1 MDTKAKES
9 PITQRTLELCQAIV
23 EQDDFQTLKQK
34 LDAFMSNE
42 LLKFEYQ
49 QVNGLGEL
57 LRMRQSQGLELPM
70 DEVAKFEVLREKLM
84 NDPVAQGFLDAQ
96 EQLQQLHEVVSR
108 FLNKTFELGKRPEY
122 EDVHDGSCS
131 DCGCH

>member
-1 MDTKAKES
+1 MDTQAKES

-23 EQDDFQTLKQK
+23 EQDDFQSLKQK

-57 LRMRQSQGLELPM
+57 IRARQSQGLELPM
-70 DEVAKFEVLREKLM
+70 DDVAKFEVLREKFL

-96 EQLQQLHEVVSR
+96 DQLQQLHEVVSR

-122 EDVHDGSCS
+122 EDVHDGSCR
-131 DCGCH
+131 DCNCR

>member
-9 PITQRTLELCQAIV
+9 PITQRTLDLCQAIV
-23 EQDDFQTLKQK
+23 EQTDFQTLKQQ

-42 LLKFEYQ
+42 LLKYEYQ
-49 QVNGLGEL
+49 QVNGLGDL
-57 LRMRQSQGLELPM
+57 LRMKQGQGLELKPE
-70 DEVAKFEVLREKLM
+70 EVTQFETLREKFL
-84 NDPVAQGFLDAQ
+84 NDPVAKGFLDAQ

-108 FLNKTFELGKRPEY
+108 FLNKTFELGRRPEY